1 MEGLASRPRGAL
13 LMYRDQRECF
23 VEHLFA
29 HILLASMEALSH
41 IVYASKE
48 EKINSER

>member
-1 MEGLASRPRGAL
+1 MEGRTSRLHGSL
-13 LMYRDQRECF
+13 LMFGDRRDRF
-23 VEHLFA
+23 VEHFA
-29 HILLASMEALSH
+29 HILLASMEALNH